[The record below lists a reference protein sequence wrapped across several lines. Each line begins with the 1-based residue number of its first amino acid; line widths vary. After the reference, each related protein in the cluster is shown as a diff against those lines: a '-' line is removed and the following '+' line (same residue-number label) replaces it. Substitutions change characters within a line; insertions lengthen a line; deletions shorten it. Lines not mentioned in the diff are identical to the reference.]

1 MADPSAL
8 PVSGY
13 KPDVLTAPALYDG
26 VRTRRILGFLLDAV
40 FIALLTIAA
49 SFVVL
54 VLGIFTLGLGWLLF
68 PLLWPFLAL
77 IYCAFT
83 LGGSASATPGM
94 RAFGLE
100 MRQLNG
106 QRMTPV
112 LAAIHAV
119 LFYASVSLLTPFV
132 VLFSLIADRKRL
144 LHDIVLG
151 TVVVNRTSDV

>member
-1 MADPSAL
+1 MSDTSPIAYHADPMTDRRLFS
-8 PVSGY
+8 
-13 KPDVLTAPALYDG
+13 G
-26 VRTRRILGFLLDAV
+26 VRTRRIMGFLLDVVALAV
-40 FIALLTIAA
+40 LTFLASALI
-49 SFVVL
+49 L

-83 LGGSASATPGM
+83 LGGPNSATPGM

-100 MRQLNG
+100 MRQLDG
-106 QRMTPV
+106 SRMTPV

-119 LFYASVSLLTPFV
+119 LFYASVSVLTPFV
-132 VLFSLIADRKRL
+132 LVVALISDRKRL

-151 TVVVNRTSDV
+151 TVVVNRI

>member
-1 MADPSAL
+1 MSDPHSV

-13 KPDVLTAPALYDG
+13 RPDVMTDVALYDG
-26 VRTRRILGFLLDAV
+26 IRTKRVMAFLFDAV
-40 FIALLTIAA
+40 LIAILTVAA

-54 VLGIFTLGLGWLLF
+54 VLGVFTLGLGWLLF

-83 LGGSASATPGM
+83 LGGSSSATPGM

-100 MRQLNG
+100 MRQLSG

-151 TVVVNRTSDV
+151 TVVINRTGRI